1 MVSMQTFY
9 TTLFSTTENKDSLSG
24 LLRIA
29 HASLKEILA
38 VRSEL
43 VWDVWTATPQ

>member
-9 TTLFSTTENKDSLSG
+9 TSLFSTPENKGTFSG

-29 HASLKEILA
+29 RASLKEILA

-43 VWDVWTATPQ
+43 AWDAWNATPQ

>member
-9 TTLFSTTENKDSLSG
+9 TNLFSLGNKDRSFLG

-29 HASLKEILA
+29 RASLKDILA

-43 VWDVWTATPQ
+43 AWEVWSEAK

>member
-1 MVSMQTFY
+1 MISMQVFY
-9 TTLFSTTENKDSLSG
+9 TNLFSQEDKDRSIRG

-29 HASLKEILA
+29 RANLKDILA

-43 VWDVWTATPQ
+43 AWDLWD

>member
-1 MVSMQTFY
+1 MQTFY
-9 TTLFSTTENKDSLSG
+9 TSLFSTTVNEQHSLAG

-29 HASLKEILA
+29 RATLKEILA

-43 VWDVWTATPQ
+43 AWDVWTAE

>member
-1 MVSMQTFY
+1 MVSMQAFY
-9 TTLFSTTENKDSLSG
+9 TTLFSAENKDRSFLG

-29 HASLKEILA
+29 QASLKDILT

-43 VWDVWTATPQ
+43 AWEVWDAAK